1 MHAVAWHLKYRPFIT
16 TFIPEV
22 RFSDMSSSSRNTYI
36 AEAIGTFALV
46 FAGCGAI
53 VVNDLL
59 GAQLGHTG
67 ISLVFG
73 LIVMAMIYSIGNISG
88 AHINPAVT
96 LGFFFAGRIRK
107 EEVLPYIASQ
117 LTGAILAAGLLK
129 ILFTNH
135 ETLGSTLPAGGI
147 VNAFVFEIVLSFF
160 LMFVILNVS
169 TGHMEKGIM
178 AGVAIGGTVALEAL
192 MGGPVSGASMNP
204 ARSLGPALLSGNL
217 STLWIYLTAPII
229 GTWLASPTCRM
240 IQGNE
245 CCNVKDETTGKE

>member
-1 MHAVAWHLKYRPFIT
+1 MQVYAHQYVQFRKNI
-16 TFIPEV
+16 
-22 RFSDMSSSSRNTYI
+22 SI

-53 VVNDLL
+53 IVNDLF

-67 ISLVFG
+67 ISMVFG

-96 LGFFFAGRIRK
+96 LGFFFAGRIK
-107 EEVLPYIASQ
+107 KDEILPYISSQ
-117 LTGAILAAGLLK
+117 VFGAILAAGLLK
-129 ILFTNH
+129 LLFSTH
-135 ETLGSTLPAGGI
+135 DSLGATLPSGGI
-147 VNAFVFEIVLSFF
+147 INAFVLEIILSFF

-169 TGHMEKGIM
+169 TGHTEKGIM

-204 ARSLGPALLSGNL
+204 ARSIGPALVSGNL
-217 STLWIYLTAPII
+217 STLWIYIIAPII
-229 GTWLASPTCRM
+229 GTWLAHPTCRTV
-240 IQGNE
+240 QGNE
-245 CCNVKDETTGKE
+245 CCHVNGSCDD

>member
-1 MHAVAWHLKYRPFIT
+1 MLSTKKNI
-16 TFIPEV
+16 
-22 RFSDMSSSSRNTYI
+22 YI

-46 FAGCGAI
+46 FTGCGAVI
-53 VVNDLL
+53 VNDLY
-59 GAQLGHTG
+59 GMALGHTG
-67 ISLVFG
+67 ISMVFG

-96 LGFFFAGRIRK
+96 LGFFFAGRIKK
-107 EEVLPYIASQ
+107 EEILPYITSQ
-117 LTGAILAAGLLK
+117 FFGATLAAGLLK
-129 ILFTNH
+129 LLFSRH
-135 ETLGSTLPAGGI
+135 ETLGATLPAGGI

-204 ARSLGPALLSGNL
+204 ARSLGPALVSGNL
-217 STLWIYLTAPII
+217 STLWIYLTAPVI
-229 GTWLASPTCRM
+229 GTWLAHPTCRM

-245 CCNVKDETTGKE
+245 CCHVKDDAACKEE

>member
-1 MHAVAWHLKYRPFIT
+1 MF
-16 TFIPEV
+16 
-22 RFSDMSSSSRNTYI
+22 SSRKNIYI

-53 VVNDLL
+53 VVDDLF
-59 GAQLGHTG
+59 GAPLGHTG
-67 ISLVFG
+67 VSMVFG

-96 LGFFFAGRIRK
+96 LGFFFAGRIQKK
-107 EEVLPYIASQ
+107 EILPYITSQ
-117 LTGAILAAGLLK
+117 LTGAIAAAGLLK
-129 ILFTNH
+129 LLFSSH
-135 ETLGSTLPAGGI
+135 DSLGATLPSGGI
-147 VNAFVFEIVLSFF
+147 INAFVLEIVLSFF

-204 ARSLGPALLSGNL
+204 ARSLGPALLSGNI
-217 STLWIYLTAPII
+217 SALWIYITAPVI
-229 GTWLASPTCRM
+229 GAWLAHPTCRM

-245 CCNVKDETTGKE
+245 CCNVKENLKGDE

>member
-1 MHAVAWHLKYRPFIT
+1 MF
-16 TFIPEV
+16 
-22 RFSDMSSSSRNTYI
+22 SSRKNIYI

-53 VVNDLL
+53 VVDDLF
-59 GAQLGHTG
+59 GAPLGHTG
-67 ISLVFG
+67 VSMVFG

-96 LGFFFAGRIRK
+96 LGFFFAGRIEK
-107 EEVLPYIASQ
+107 KEVLPYITSQ
-117 LTGAILAAGLLK
+117 LTGAVAAAGLLK
-129 ILFTNH
+129 LLFSNH
-135 ETLGSTLPAGGI
+135 ESLGATLPSGGI
-147 VNAFVFEIVLSFF
+147 INAFVLEIVLSFF

-204 ARSLGPALLSGNL
+204 ARSLGPALLSGNI
-217 STLWIYLTAPII
+217 STLWIYITAPVI
-229 GTWLASPTCRM
+229 GAWLAHPTCRM
-240 IQGNE
+240 IQGDE
-245 CCNVKDETTGKE
+245 CCNVKENLKGDE